1 MIIATALMNDLIV
14 VTGDGKFAQYGV
26 RTVC

>member
-1 MIIATALMNDLIV
+1 MIIALALMQDLIV

-26 RTVC
+26 HTLP